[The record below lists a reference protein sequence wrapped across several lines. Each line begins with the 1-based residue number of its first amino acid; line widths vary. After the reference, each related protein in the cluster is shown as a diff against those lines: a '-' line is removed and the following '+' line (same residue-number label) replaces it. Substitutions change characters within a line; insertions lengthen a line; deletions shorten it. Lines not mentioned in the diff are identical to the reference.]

1 MAARNLSAAFWLV
14 EAAFPVILTFLK
26 PNLFL
31 KLSNIPL
38 LLLNS
43 PALDP
48 SSFFFFFALNC
59 HIMTLPL
66 FKSY

>member
-48 SSFFFFFALNC
+48 SSFFFALSC